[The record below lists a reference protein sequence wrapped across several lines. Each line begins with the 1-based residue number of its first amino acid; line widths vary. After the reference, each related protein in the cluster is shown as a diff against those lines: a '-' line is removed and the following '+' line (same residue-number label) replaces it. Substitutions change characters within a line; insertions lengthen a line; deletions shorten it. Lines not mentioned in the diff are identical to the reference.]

1 MVINFDRAT
10 LVVVLLLIQ
19 YFLFRHE
26 ILDIMLLLLFNTG
39 DTDGE
44 SRCVHP
50 YVQNTLRQ
58 LEKSDCV

>member
-1 MVINFDRAT
+1 
-10 LVVVLLLIQ
+10 
-19 YFLFRHE
+19 
-26 ILDIMLLLLFNTG
+26 MLLLLFNTG